1 MSLVML
7 RLWLTG
13 GFNGYGYMVSYIRV
27 AEKPKE
33 WILPFVNSQLFERV
47 LADESPTLE
56 SRLEK
61 KNGFSSGWSGMA
73 LSVKA

>member
-7 RLWLTG
+7 RLLLTG
-13 GFNGYGYMVSYIRV
+13 GFNGCGYMVSYIRV

-47 LADESPTLE
+47 LTDESSPLG
-56 SRLEK
+56 K
-61 KNGFSSGWSGMA
+61 
-73 LSVKA
+73 

>member
-27 AEKPKE
+27 AEKP
-33 WILPFVNSQLFERV
+33 IGGYY
-47 LADESPTLE
+47 
-56 SRLEK
+56 RLSIAS
-61 KNGFSSGWSGMA
+61 FSSEF
-73 LSVKA
+73 